1 LVRQQQ
7 QLLLFLLG
15 NFLEGFGVFFEAR
28 LQGSEPVREGPEPVR
43 EGPEPVREPVREP
56 VKGNHYHQ
64 QPKELLVSSVMDSN
78 LLVSV
83 FVLVVFFQVQL
94 QPLFQLQLQLLW
106 LQLLWL

>member
-28 LQGSEPVREGPEPVR
+28 LQGSEPVR